1 MGGLCGVGIGRS
13 GKNLCGLAFADVLP
27 FSYLFF
33 SLFVSFSF
41 LFSFHPF
48 SLSFSLSFFQSSSF
62 HLFLSFVFL
71 SIFHPFL
78 ASVYHC
84 DVMFQISSANS
95 CHDLCKVHVP
105 SHKTEN

>member
-33 SLFVSFSF
+33 SLF
-41 LFSFHPF
+41 LFPFH
-48 SLSFSLSFFQSSSF
+48 SFSLSFFQSSSF

-84 DVMFQISSANS
+84 DGMFQISSANS
-95 CHDLCKVHVP
+95 CHDLCKVYVP